1 MQFIKR
7 GCVSIKKVKKGQM
20 KLSFGMIFS
29 IILIIV
35 FLAFAIYAI
44 TKFLGF
50 QDTLKIEGFMNDLQ
64 GDIDRIW
71 KGSQA
76 SIQVEYSLPK
86 KIDAVCFTDE
96 EHENLFFQSETIIR
110 GKKIEHIDILETT
123 KNGGEDPFC
132 IENENGKVKM
142 IIKKDFGESLVTI
155 TEQV

>member
-155 TEQV
+155 TEQT

>member
-7 GCVSIKKVKKGQM
+7 GCVNIKNVKKGQM

-155 TEQV
+155 TEQT